1 MVFQRENRT
10 VLVCNC
16 KWLDNPGNDIYNEFS
31 SDSEW
36 KLSFGASS
44 FLHAGFLYGY
54 LGVSL
59 YQKYHQTGFVEVHLI
74 HCVYECEISVVAVS
88 NVSFFNGYNV
98 SI

>member
-1 MVFQRENRT
+1 MISTMNS
-10 VLVCNC
+10 
-16 KWLDNPGNDIYNEFS
+16 P

-88 NVSFFNGYNV
+88 NVSFFTGYNV
-98 SI
+98 LI

>member
-1 MVFQRENRT
+1 MISTMNS
-10 VLVCNC
+10 
-16 KWLDNPGNDIYNEFS
+16 P

-36 KLSFGASS
+36 KLSFSASS

-74 HCVYECEISVVAVS
+74 HGVYECGISDVVVS